1 MKEGRTLRP
10 FVSSILRDAK
20 ALELPLRNQLEYAFE
35 ALDWRIQAQLKKP
48 TAETTLEKFMEQ
60 LDNREKVDDVT
71 KNYLKMGQQ
80 HVSKQ
85 TSRQII
91 AVEST
96 PRIGVSGT
104 IYGLFSG

>member
-1 MKEGRTLRP
+1 MLLDMKEGRTLRP

-60 LDNREKVDDVT
+60 LDNRESILQRT
-71 KNYLKMGQQ
+71 AENHHFMRPSLAWPA
-80 HVSKQ
+80 
-85 TSRQII
+85 T
-91 AVEST
+91 
-96 PRIGVSGT
+96 
-104 IYGLFSG
+104 